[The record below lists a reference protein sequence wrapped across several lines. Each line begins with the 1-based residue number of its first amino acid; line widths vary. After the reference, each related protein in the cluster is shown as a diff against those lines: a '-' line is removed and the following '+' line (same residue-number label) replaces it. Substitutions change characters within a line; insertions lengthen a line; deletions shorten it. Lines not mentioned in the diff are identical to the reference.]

1 MCGIAGYSGSF
12 DPGLLDGMSMRI
24 RHRGPDDQ
32 GTFVDA
38 RAGIGLAHRR
48 LSIIDL
54 SPLGHQPM
62 WDATGTL
69 AIVFNGEIYNYREL
83 SNVLKSQGHEFRGH
97 SDTEVLLNLYLR
109 HGVDLLERI
118 NGIFAFAIWDTR
130 SQKLFVA
137 RDGAG
142 VKPFYYAETGQGF
155 AFASELKAL
164 TAIPDLDRR
173 IDMDAVFGYLT
184 YLWAPSPHTMLRG
197 VRKLEPG
204 CAMEISRGEIVRQWR
219 FYDLPYH
226 NPIERYSEEQAAAA
240 VQGALATAV
249 RRQMVADVPVG
260 AFLSGGLDSSA
271 VVAFARDE
279 ADRHRLQCFTIGFR
293 GKRTTDE
300 GFVED
305 LPYARAVAKHLDV
318 DLHTVEVGPE
328 MADYLEMMVYHLDE
342 PQADPAPINA
352 YLISRL
358 AHDHGI
364 KVLLSGAGG
373 DDLFTGYRRHY
384 ALKQERYWSWLPGM
398 VRGGMSRFAAALP
411 SSNPRLRRLAKAFQY
426 AVLDPKPRLA
436 SYFYWTS
443 PALLGRLVAPSL
455 RRDLDEYIRRE
466 PLVRALD
473 SLPAGVSPLNQ
484 MLYLE
489 GKFFLADHNLNYTD
503 KMGMATGVEIR
514 VPFLDKDLVDLATR
528 LPEHMKQRGDTGKW
542 ILKKAMEPFLPADI
556 IYRPKTGFGAPLR
569 SWLQHQLRPL
579 VEDLLSETS
588 LTRRGLFDPAGVQRL
603 LQLDRARRIDGT
615 YTIFSLVCIELWCR
629 LFLDNT
635 SLSKPYQT

>member
-1 MCGIAGYSGSF
+1 
-12 DPGLLDGMSMRI
+12 
-24 RHRGPDDQ
+24 
-32 GTFVDA
+32 
-38 RAGIGLAHRR
+38 
-48 LSIIDL
+48 
-54 SPLGHQPM
+54 
-62 WDATGTL
+62 
-69 AIVFNGEIYNYREL
+69 
-83 SNVLKSQGHEFRGH
+83 
-97 SDTEVLLNLYLR
+97 
-109 HGVDLLERI
+109 
-118 NGIFAFAIWDTR
+118 
-130 SQKLFVA
+130 
-137 RDGAG
+137 
-142 VKPFYYAETGQGF
+142 
-155 AFASELKAL
+155 
-164 TAIPDLDRR
+164 
-173 IDMDAVFGYLT
+173 
-184 YLWAPSPHTMLRG
+184 
-197 VRKLEPG
+197 
-204 CAMEISRGEIVRQWR
+204 
-219 FYDLPYH
+219 
-226 NPIERYSEEQAAAA
+226 
-240 VQGALATAV
+240 
-249 RRQMVADVPVG
+249 
-260 AFLSGGLDSSA
+260 
-271 VVAFARDE
+271 
-279 ADRHRLQCFTIGFR
+279 
-293 GKRTTDE
+293 
-300 GFVED
+300 
-305 LPYARAVAKHLDV
+305 
-318 DLHTVEVGPE
+318 
-328 MADYLEMMVYHLDE
+328 
-342 PQADPAPINA
+342 
-352 YLISRL
+352 
-358 AHDHGI
+358 
-364 KVLLSGAGG
+364 
-373 DDLFTGYRRHY
+373 
-384 ALKQERYWSWLPGM
+384 
-398 VRGGMSRFAAALP
+398 MSRFAAALP